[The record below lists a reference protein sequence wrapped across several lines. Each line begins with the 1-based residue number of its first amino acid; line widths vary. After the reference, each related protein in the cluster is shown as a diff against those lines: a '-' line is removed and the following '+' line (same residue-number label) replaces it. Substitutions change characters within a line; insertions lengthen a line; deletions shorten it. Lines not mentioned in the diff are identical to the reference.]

1 MKKLFLFHVGVVSIN
16 NLYAAPNNLY
26 ASPLYKNFNPTYLQT
41 PRRPLATRN
50 GTIALQTERNTFR
63 VVPRAIGNALVSEAD
78 HFEEGDKLTYLK
90 TVLYFCRFI
99 EASQRERGL
108 ESVTLPAEFRVSAG
122 MARSILKVMVK
133 QSEVLSVFYKAAFKR
148 YMREHNYS
156 IDQCMNMIVS
166 GENPTPYK
174 LLCEL
179 YVRKNLDECFPAF
192 WKDRLDHFVE
202 AFKKAAKAGFPEVRS
217 SPFFDESND
226 DLCEDDISPAEYD
239 EHIVSVLVRLGYFDT
254 SKQPDKKN
262 VTDAFKTFLYNKPMF
277 FKNIMR
283 QIFAITPVSFWA
295 VKKTKTLSN
304 IFNDIAQLAENDL
317 RKFMYM
323 ATGIYKSVAED
334 LVRVRNDEDL
344 DDEDLEEDFVL
355 DEDYDFY
362 NLADLEEDIVTAYVP
377 EYNERNNAV
386 VIGFDCTNI
395 SNFQQD
401 AARGETAPTD
411 AEYKFIDWGGGQSK
425 ISAYLNEALVDPF
438 IEFLKQQFDSD
449 GASSDKQP
457 VKRKR
462 DGNEGEEPD
471 LKQKKTDESGRGHSD
486 EDAVTA

>member
-1 MKKLFLFHVGVVSIN
+1 MKKLFLFYVGVVSIN
-16 NLYAAPNNLY
+16 NLYASPNSLY
-26 ASPLYKNFNPTYLQT
+26 TSPLYQNFNSTRLQT
-41 PRRPLATRN
+41 PRLPIPTRN
-50 GTIALQTERNTFR
+50 GTTALQTERNNVR
-63 VVPRAIGNALVSEAD
+63 VVQRDIGNALVSEAD
-78 HFEEGDKLTYLK
+78 HLEEGDKLTYLK
-90 TVLYFCRFI
+90 TVLCFFRFI
-99 EASQRERGL
+99 VASQMGGGL
-108 ESVTLPAEFRVSAG
+108 ESVTPPAEFRVSAEI
-122 MARSILKVMVK
+122 ARSILKVMVK
-133 QSEVLSVFYKAAFKR
+133 QSKELNVFYKAAFKR

-192 WKDRLDHFVE
+192 WGDCLDHFVE
-202 AFKKAAKAGFPEVRS
+202 AFKKAAEAGFPEVRS

-226 DLCEDDISPAEYD
+226 DLREDDISSAEYD

-283 QIFAITPVSFWA
+283 KVFASTPVSFWA
-295 VKKTKTLSN
+295 VKKTKTLSD
-304 IFNDIAQLAENDL
+304 IFNDIAQLAENDP

-323 ATGIYKSVAED
+323 ATGIYKSVAEEH
-334 LVRVRNDEDL
+334 VRVRNEEDL
-344 DDEDLEEDFVL
+344 DEEEDLGEEFVL
-355 DEDYDFY
+355 DEDYDFCS
-362 NLADLEEDIVTAYVP
+362 LADLEDDIVATYVP

-386 VIGFDCTNI
+386 VIGFDCSNI

-411 AEYKFIDWGGGQSK
+411 AEYEFIDWGGQSK

-438 IEFLKQQFDSD
+438 IEFLKQQFDPD

-471 LKQKKTDESGRGHSD
+471 PKQKKTDESGRGHSD